1 MKGFQVKR
9 YLKKFSAII
18 VLFSVLGTAVFYLFI
33 ENQQSYNATAVIGY
47 TNEDAVAG
55 LAPDQ
60 TEINTNEINSAKVV
74 DMTFN
79 KLGLSY
85 TEYYAGDI
93 RSRIK
98 VEPVISAES
107 ELIEESLNEEGEEY
121 TQEPTEYLITFTANN
136 AEGEEFARNFL
147 NTLISQ
153 YTLYYSENHVSQSE
167 SGNDLSEI
175 YTKNYDYIEMMEQID
190 TTTQTTMEELSSR
203 AAFDEQFRSA
213 KTGYSFYDLYY
224 RFELLRENVLSDIFA
239 EILNQKITKD
249 QDVLLSKYRNRVNE
263 YEIENIKN
271 DDESEAIWDIIESY
285 VNMMSESD
293 NTNITYEYILDEV
306 YDTYNDQVSQQTE
319 EETGSETEETPEVD
333 RTVEYDQLMYDYV
346 DDRTSYEHAVIDMVY
361 CEYIEQIFSGTVT
374 SDEETLTYIE
384 GRIEEL
390 VNELNNLY
398 DLVAMT
404 NEEFNSYLGAMNI
417 STLSSVNV
425 TENINLVLYTLVAF
439 VGLFVFASAISI
451 VFGRTGDIVDYYL
464 HVDRMLGIP
473 NRAMCDAYI
482 AKREKNILPVDFYCC
497 VIKISNLGKLNDQYG
512 REEGNKVLKYFA
524 GLIQEI
530 FATGENSDDFV
541 AHNGSGYF
549 MIMGRCRDKDELIQK
564 ESFLEM
570 AVKEKNKELTADI
583 LYQIGTAIAG
593 EEKIFN
599 IRKLSSKAFASIIG
613 KDVHGSADKKE
624 DADE

>member
-33 ENQQSYNATAVIGY
+33 QNQQSYNATAVIGY

>member
-1 MKGFQVKR
+1 M
-9 YLKKFSAII
+9 
-18 VLFSVLGTAVFYLFI
+18 
-33 ENQQSYNATAVIGY
+33 N
-47 TNEDAVAG
+47 
-55 LAPDQ
+55 
-60 TEINTNEINSAKVV
+60 
-74 DMTFN
+74 
-79 KLGLSY
+79 
-85 TEYYAGDI
+85 
-93 RSRIK
+93 
-98 VEPVISAES
+98 
-107 ELIEESLNEEGEEY
+107 
-121 TQEPTEYLITFTANN
+121 
-136 AEGEEFARNFL
+136 
-147 NTLISQ
+147 
-153 YTLYYSENHVSQSE
+153 
-167 SGNDLSEI
+167 
-175 YTKNYDYIEMMEQID
+175 
-190 TTTQTTMEELSSR
+190 
-203 AAFDEQFRSA
+203 
-213 KTGYSFYDLYY
+213 
-224 RFELLRENVLSDIFA
+224 
-239 EILNQKITKD
+239 ILN
-249 QDVLLSKYRNRVNE
+249 RF
-263 YEIENIKN
+263 
-271 DDESEAIWDIIESY
+271 
-285 VNMMSESD
+285 
-293 NTNITYEYILDEV
+293 
-306 YDTYNDQVSQQTE
+306 
-319 EETGSETEETPEVD
+319 
-333 RTVEYDQLMYDYV
+333 
-346 DDRTSYEHAVIDMVY
+346 
-361 CEYIEQIFSGTVT
+361 FSGTVT